1 MASSRFDVAAPDFTL
16 PPYSLESAVDWR
28 ESSSDRWR
36 AGIQWQTVCGESG
49 STYDECIIVGATS
62 GAVTGSPVPFPEPSP
77 KAPTAEMRN
86 FAATPFTLFAEI
98 DCSAVAFYPESE
110 ELVRA
115 IFERTEHRE
124 LESVFFSGNVD
135 GATEAQ
141 YPHLAADAPVTDT
154 ESGVTVVNLQLAATV
169 VTGAASC
176 IQVALGLLEAE
187 FAECYSGTGIVHV
200 PVDVIPLMA
209 EAYLL
214 ERDGDALFTPN
225 GNRVVAGS
233 GYPGSAPDGTVAA
246 GVRWIYMTPPIF
258 GYRSEIETMQRETTL
273 DRSVNTV
280 MAIAERTYVL
290 GYECC
295 LVAAPVALTCD

>member
-1 MASSRFDVAAPDFTL
+1 MASSRVNVSPPDFAL
-16 PPYSLESAVDWR
+16 PRFTLESVIDWR
-28 ESSSDRWR
+28 EDSDHWR
-36 AGIQWQTVCGESG
+36 AGVQWESVCGESG
-49 STYDECIIVGATS
+49 STYDECVVVGATS

-77 KAPTAEMRN
+77 KTATATRRN

-98 DCSAVAFYPESE
+98 DCSAVGFYDGST
-110 ELVRA
+110 ELVRE

-124 LESVFFSGNVD
+124 LETVFFSGDVD
-135 GATEAQ
+135 GATDVQ
-141 YPHLAADAPVTDT
+141 YPHLQSDAAVIDT
-154 ESGVTVVNLQLAATV
+154 EPGGTQVQLQLAATV

-187 FAECYSGTGIVHV
+187 FAECSSGAGIVHV
-200 PVDVIPLMA
+200 PVDLIPLMA

-233 GYPGSAPDGTVAA
+233 GYAGSAPDGTVVD

-258 GYRSEIETMQRETTL
+258 GYRSEINTMERETTL

-295 LVAAPVALTCD
+295 LVAAPVSLTCD